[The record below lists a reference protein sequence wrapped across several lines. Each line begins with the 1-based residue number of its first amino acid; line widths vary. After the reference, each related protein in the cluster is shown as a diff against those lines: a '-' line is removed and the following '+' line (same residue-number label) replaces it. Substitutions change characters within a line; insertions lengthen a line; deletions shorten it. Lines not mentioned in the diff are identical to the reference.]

1 MMLMADGGGGV
12 VDGDGGQLTV
22 GQSTVVGTRED
33 EKGATGQGLWGS
45 EGENEIWVGTIERIG
60 SHVSL

>member
-1 MMLMADGGGGV
+1 MAMEASQQWGSRRW
-12 VDGDGGQLTV
+12 LA
-22 GQSTVVGTRED
+22 RERT
-33 EKGATGQGLWGS
+33 KMGATGQGLWGC